1 MTNKS
6 KREILDAVH
15 ADLRKNYPVI
25 AEKKPLAIGVYEEV
39 LAIVLDPKIVSFI
52 LGKHTRSR
60 KYLKAVSLGGK
71 RFHLDGSESE
81 EISELHQADA
91 VRKIAD
97 RDAEI
102 AKKKIVK
109 EEPKTVGKRE
119 LTAEKKDGL
128 AFQTTKITV
137 KKKRTFQVDTKA

>member
-6 KREILDAVH
+6 KREILDAAH